1 MNGDSWAGQDG
12 LERGPARSWG
22 FFDIRTVISA
32 TSDLFDFILSEDGYR
47 VRVWLVKDIVEAF
60 NILFDHAVQGN
71 NEDHYS
77 SVGAKRD
84 QDARSQ
90 EVRLNSSLSYVLF
103 VDLSETFEYIL
114 YVKDVCS
121 FLSGYTIRTR
131 MFLSYTV
138 ISKLV
143 TEA

>member
-1 MNGDSWAGQDG
+1 MNLFSLWQIIAISQESTYSSLQSANGDSWAGQDG

-32 TSDLFDFILSEDGYR
+32 TSDLFEFILSEDGYR

-77 SVGAKRD
+77 NVGAKRD

-90 EVRLNSSLSYVLF
+90 EVKLNNS
-103 VDLSETFEYIL
+103 
-114 YVKDVCS
+114 
-121 FLSGYTIRTR
+121 
-131 MFLSYTV
+131 
-138 ISKLV
+138 
-143 TEA
+143 